1 MKTDNTFPIKVWGEI
16 FEDFFQIER
25 VDVNSSAERLDITI
39 RGRKGILQATRE
51 ELDEYLYKFKGNPK
65 EVAAYFLKK
74 HGVLVYYQDTLVGFF
89 DIQAYSYFI
98 KETKI
103 EEAIQRISLFFSN
116 TRSTAR
122 TDILAVKLDHWILS
136 DSIILVVDTNRHPL
150 FAGSLEVFLGTCSM
164 IMQDAM
170 KHGFPLR
177 GAIGGGDFYKDGEI
191 MVSSGLVDAALY
203 EKAQDWLGAVLTP
216 KALQIVEKAKE
227 FEIRRKGETRIDFS
241 VEKFKHFV
249 RYGVI
254 PWKPD
259 GRHVKMPHETYYIK
273 PFQMVDKNWAS
284 KYLPNYFE
292 DTSKINNSHCLY
304 AQE

>member
-1 MKTDNTFPIKVWGEI
+1 MKTYNTFPLEVWVKI
-16 FEDFFQIER
+16 FEDFRQVVHVR
-25 VDVNSSAERLDITI
+25 VDSSAKRLNITI
-39 RGRKGILQATRE
+39 RGRKGILRATQKK
-51 ELDEYLYKFKGNPK
+51 LTDYLNKFNGNPN
-65 EVAAYFLKK
+65 EVATYLLKK

-116 TRSTAR
+116 TISKAG
-122 TDILAVKLDHWILS
+122 TDILDVKLDHWILS
-136 DSIILVVDTNRHPL
+136 DSIILVVDTNRSPL
-150 FAGSLEVFLGTCSM
+150 FAGSLEVFLGTCSI
-164 IMQDAM
+164 IMQDAI

-203 EKAQDWLGAVLTP
+203 EKEQDWLGAILTP

-227 FEIRRKGETRIDFS
+227 FEIRHKRGTRIDFS
-241 VEKFKHFV
+241 LEKFKAFV

-254 PWKPD
+254 PWKLGARVEKP
-259 GRHVKMPHETYYIK
+259 KETYYIK
-273 PFQMVDKNWAS
+273 PFEMADENWAS

-292 DTSKINNSHCLY
+292 DTSKINNSHYLY
-304 AQE
+304 AHK